1 MSINAEHKD
10 RLVAPM
16 TGAGKHSLCAT
27 CYAQSNLDSLMGSP
41 ARSLRGEGE
50 NLCLHCVL
58 WRLPET

>member
-1 MSINAEHKD
+1 MSINAEHKG

-41 ARSLRGEGE
+41 TRSLFWERGRKSLST
-50 NLCLHCVL
+50 LCSLVT
-58 WRLPET
+58 P